1 MSTGLRIALVAG
13 EASGDLLGANL
24 IRALRATGAEVEFAG
39 VAGSAMQEEGCE
51 AWWNA
56 SELSVMGLGEVL
68 VHLPRLLTLRRRLA
82 RRIVDWEPH
91 VFVGIDAPDF
101 NLGLERR
108 VRKAGVPTIQYVSPS
123 VWAWRPGRVHTVA
136 ECANRVLCLLP
147 FEKAF
152 YDQHNVDAVFVGHPL
167 ADQVPVSD
175 QRTVGRTT
183 LGLDDESEVITVM
196 PGSRSTEVASLG
208 PLFAQTIALVASH
221 REGVQFVAPMARPD
235 LRTAFGAA
243 LAEHAPDVQVQLL
256 DGMPHLA
263 LAAADSVLVASGTAT
278 LEAML
283 FKRPMVV
290 AYQVSRLTFWLLK
303 ILRLLNISRFA
314 LPNLLAGE
322 DLVPEFI
329 QHQAQPPAMAEA
341 LLRQLDDADGRQS
354 LVGRFTS
361 LHQQLRCSAGE
372 QAAQAVLEL
381 ARKE

>member
-24 IRALRATGAEVEFAG
+24 IRALRATGAEVTFAG

-108 VRKAGVPTIQYVSPS
+108 VRKAGVPTVQYVSPS

-167 ADQVPVSD
+167 ADQVPISD
-175 QRTVGRTT
+175 QRPVGRAT
-183 LGLDDESEVITVM
+183 LGLDDEAEVITVM

-221 REGVQFVAPMARPD
+221 REAAQFVAPMARPD
-235 LRTAFGAA
+235 LRAAFSAA
-243 LAEHAPDVQVQLL
+243 LAEHAPDVPVQLL
-256 DGMPHLA
+256 DGMPHVA
-263 LAAADSVLVASGTAT
+263 LAAADTVLVASGTAT

-290 AYQVSRLTFWLLK
+290 AYQVSRLTYWLLK
-303 ILRLLNISRFA
+303 TLRLLNISRFA

-329 QHQAQPPAMAEA
+329 QADAQPPAMAEA
-341 LLRQLDDADGRQS
+341 LLRQLDDADSRQS
-354 LVGRFTS
+354 LVNRFTS

-381 ARKE
+381 ARTE